1 LSVDPEAID
10 PVAFADQVGK
20 TPDAELEAGMRS
32 DARRLVLNEIFKRM
46 QSRLR
51 AGAAAGVNSVIHW
64 KIGGRP
70 DGGADHYELVVRD
83 GACRLSETPREQP
96 TVTLKMGAVDFLKL
110 VTGHAD
116 GPSLFMQ
123 GKLAVDGDLT
133 LAARL
138 PVLFEL
144 PRAAT

>member
-1 LSVDPEAID
+1 MSTGPEAID
-10 PVAFADQVGK
+10 PIAFADQVGK
-20 TPDAELEAGMRS
+20 TSDAELEAGMRS
-32 DARRLVLNEIFKRM
+32 EARPLVLNEIFRRM
-46 QSRLR
+46 QDHVRP
-51 AGAAAGVNSVIHW
+51 GAAAGVNSVIHW

-70 DGGADHYELVVRD
+70 DGGSDDYELVVRD
-83 GACRLSETPREQP
+83 GACRLSETPGQRP
-96 TVTLKMGAVDFLKL
+96 DVTLKLSAVDFLKL
-110 VTGHAD
+110 VTGKVD

-138 PVLFEL
+138 PVMFEL

>member
-1 LSVDPEAID
+1 VNAGPEAID
-10 PVAFADQVGK
+10 PSAFADQVGK
-20 TPDAELEAGMRS
+20 TPDAELEQGMRS
-32 DARRLVLNEIFKRM
+32 EARPLVLNEIFRRM
-46 QSRLR
+46 QSHLR
-51 AGAAAGVNSVIHW
+51 PQAAAGVNSVIHW

-70 DGGADHYELVVRD
+70 DGGVDHYELVVRD
-83 GACRLSETPREQP
+83 GTCRLSGTPGERP
-96 TVTLKMGAVDFLKL
+96 NVTLKLGAVEFLKL
-110 VTGHAD
+110 VTGNVD
-116 GPSLFMQ
+116 GPTLFMQ